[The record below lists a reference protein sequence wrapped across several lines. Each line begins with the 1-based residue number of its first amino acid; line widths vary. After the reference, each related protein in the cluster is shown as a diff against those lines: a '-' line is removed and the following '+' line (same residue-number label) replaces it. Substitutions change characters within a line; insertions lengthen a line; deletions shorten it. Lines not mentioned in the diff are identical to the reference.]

1 MREVIPRRAW
11 VAQLM
16 AVRTSVTVKVRRLQG
31 WIQLDVSNIRVWIRK
46 EELGVFRPCFGTG
59 WGGRGLIPNYR
70 RICLAACQSGLL
82 LGEAGLWCEVEHA
95 ERWWG
100 KSLPKHPSGLN
111 KTHSSCLV
119 LRNGVCWWEGGAAEL
134 FWCLSE
140 IKINTADSC
149 VANMRNTLWEFR
161 LCLWYQIDLGC
172 MWLESAYMVVTQVVL
187 STSGK
192 L

>member
-1 MREVIPRRAW
+1 MEFA
-11 VAQLM
+11 
-16 AVRTSVTVKVRRLQG
+16 
-31 WIQLDVSNIRVWIRK
+31 
-46 EELGVFRPCFGTG
+46 
-59 WGGRGLIPNYR
+59 GGRGEQ
-70 RICLAACQSGLL
+70 QSFFD
-82 LGEAGLWCEVEHA
+82 V
-95 ERWWG
+95 
-100 KSLPKHPSGLN
+100 S
-111 KTHSSCLV
+111 
-119 LRNGVCWWEGGAAEL
+119 
-134 FWCLSE
+134 SE